1 MTSAGFPTTPV
12 DPAPRPTIPRGVRI
26 GSVPYLNSV
35 PLTWGLEKEIAFLP
49 PNELG
54 MCIRAGDLDAA
65 LLSITEVLFQ
75 DRYRILDG
83 MGVCSRGPVGS
94 VFLAHSSPIEEIR
107 EIYCD
112 PASLTSV
119 NLLRV
124 LLQRRGVRPKWR
136 VLENYES
143 ARERENVLLIGNP
156 AIRFLSQNIRHHIWD
171 LGQAW
176 EEEMNLPFVYAVW
189 VVRRE
194 VTDARLFAKLREA
207 KYHGMENIDRIV
219 ASYSEFDAPFR
230 RRYLTKN
237 IHHHVGDEEKRGI
250 SRFVHELRQF
260 PELRVFDPEFIV
272 SV

>member
-1 MTSAGFPTTPV
+1 MTDLETPLV
-12 DPAPRPTIPRGVRI
+12 PVELDPRPQIPRGVRI
-26 GSVPYLNSV
+26 GSVPYLNAV
-35 PLTWGLEKEIAFLP
+35 PLTWGLEKKIAFLP

-54 MCIRAGDLDAA
+54 MSLRAEDLDVA

-83 MGVCSRGPVGS
+83 MGVCSRGAVGS

-119 NLLRV
+119 NLLKV
-124 LLQRRGVRPKWR
+124 LLQRRGVQPKWR
-136 VLENYES
+136 VLKSYEE

-156 AIRFLSQNIRHHIWD
+156 AIRFLSQNIRHHVWD

-176 EEEMNLPFVYAVW
+176 EEEMHLPFVYAVW

-194 VTDARLFAKLREA
+194 VTDARLFAQLREA
-207 KYHGMENIDRIV
+207 KYNGMENMDRII
-219 ASYSEFDAPFR
+219 ASYTEFDAPFR
-230 RRYLTKN
+230 RQYLTKN
-237 IHHHVGDEEKRGI
+237 IHYHVGDEEKRGI
-250 SRFVHELRQF
+250 SRFVHELRQL
-260 PELRVFDPEFIV
+260 PKLRVFDPEFIV